1 MNWALPG
8 TSGSKPSR
16 PTDPRPRRERR
27 LPDSLPRRTVHL
39 AALWAYG
46 VSEPVLSLL
55 DTNPEFFVARNSTR
69 FEIVVFAV
77 LFAFGPPVAAA
88 AYVGFA
94 TRLSRWVGDVL
105 FLALLGMFLAPV
117 AFQLERPFE
126 PTRNQALA
134 VAGVLCA
141 AGVAAYVRWRAVRM
155 FLAFSLIVPIV
166 GLALFVRGA
175 PSRLTMRRRLRS
187 GFVSPP
193 DCRPGPRR
201 VPRSSLLTESGR
213 IDLARYPNFG
223 KLAESATWYRTRRRC
238 TSRPRPRCPRS

>member
-1 MNWALPG
+1 M
-8 TSGSKPSR
+8 
-16 PTDPRPRRERR
+16 
-27 LPDSLPRRTVHL
+27 HL

-105 FLALLGMFLAPV
+105 FLALLRMFLAPV

-126 PTRNQALA
+126 PTRNRALA

-141 AGVAAYVRWRAVRM
+141 AGRRYVRWRDARCVCSSLPRSSCRSSASPCSSAER
-155 FLAFSLIVPIV
+155 LATDDAEAAEI
-166 GLALFVRGA
+166 
-175 PSRLTMRRRLRS
+175 

-193 DCRPGPRR
+193 DCRLNIGSFP
-201 VPRSSLLTESGR
+201 
-213 IDLARYPNFG
+213 LA
-223 KLAESATWYRTRRRC
+223 LC
-238 TSRPRPRCPRS
+238 